1 MDPYARIAA
10 FYEAE
15 YGRLEADIAFF
26 ARHAGTGPLLVL
38 GCGTGRVSRQLGA
51 DRVVTGLDLSGPMLD
66 IARRKAPHSR
76 FVEGDMR
83 AFALGRFGEIIVPN
97 AAFSFLVTR
106 DDQARCLACCRA
118 ALATGGSLTLDLP
131 MPAFQLWHEA
141 YAPERVAWAGE
152 VDGVSARRTRE
163 TTRSVA
169 RQRLDLVDRYY
180 LDGVKVA
187 RSQLALRVMMPGE
200 VEWMLEAAGF
210 YVDELLGDYSGA
222 GIDERSP
229 RILARAVAV

>member
-15 YGRLEADIAFF
+15 YGQLEADIAYF
-26 ARHAGTGPLLVL
+26 ARHAASGPLLVL

-51 DRVVTGLDLSGPMLD
+51 DRAVTGLDLSGPMLD
-66 IARRKAPHSR
+66 IARRKAPNAR
-76 FVEGDMR
+76 FVQADMR
-83 AFALGRFGEIIVPN
+83 DFSVGRFGEIIVPN
-97 AAFSFLVTR
+97 AAFNFLTTR
-106 DDQARCLACCRA
+106 GDQARCLACCRA
-118 ALATGGSLTLDLP
+118 ALPTGAPLTLDLP
-131 MPAFQLWHEA
+131 MPAFHLWHEP
-141 YAPERVAWAGE
+141 YTPERTAWEGE
-152 VDGVSARRTRE
+152 INGVPARRTRE

-180 LDGVKVA
+180 LDGAKVA
-187 RSQLALRVMMPGE
+187 RSQLALRIMMPGE

-210 YVDELLGDYSGA
+210 YVDELFGDYSGGA
-222 GIDERSP
+222 IDERSP